1 MPPTTSPYGS
11 WASPITTDLIVAESV
26 GLGQIALDGGDVYW
40 AELRPLEAGRQ
51 VVVKRTPDGAALD
64 VTPAPFNVRTRV
76 HEYGGGAYAV
86 SGGTVYFTNFADQR
100 VYRQPVG
107 QEPCPITPEG
117 DIRHADFEV
126 DLARSRLVC
135 VQENHSNDG
144 EPVNSVVGVP
154 MDTCDGV
161 IANPEVLV
169 SGSDFYSSPR
179 LSPDGSWLCWLSWN
193 HPNMPWD
200 GTELWVGELE
210 DDGKIGQRKLVAGG
224 SAESI
229 CQPEWA
235 PDGRLYFVS
244 DRTGWLNLYRWDNR
258 TGRGAGECVLA
269 MEAEFARPQ
278 WVFGANAYGFVSA
291 DRAICAVN
299 RGGVWELLDVDL
311 ESGRW
316 TRLDIGGYSA
326 MGRSDLRVVGD
337 SVFFEAGGPT
347 EPNALLRLDLVSG
360 RLHVVRRSNPAPV
373 DPDYLSAPETIEFPT
388 ESGLTAHAFFYPPRN
403 RDFTAPEGAKPPLLL
418 KSHGGPT
425 AATSNALDL
434 EIQFWTSRGFAVVD
448 VNYGGSTGY
457 GREYRR
463 RLERNWGVVDVDDC
477 VNAARHLAAQ
487 GLVDEKQLAIDGGSA
502 GGYTTLAALTFRDIF
517 SAGASY
523 YGVSDLET
531 LARDTHKFES
541 RYLDTLVGPYPEEAA
556 VYRERSPINFTERLS
571 RPIILLQGL
580 EDRIVPPDQAE
591 AMFDAVRAKGIPTAY
606 LAFAGEQ
613 HGFRQAGN
621 IKRALEAELYF
632 FCRLFGIEP
641 ADAIEPVDIE
651 NL

>member
-11 WASPITTDLIVAESV
+11 WASPITTDLIVADSV
-26 GLGQIALDGGDVYW
+26 GLGQIALDGDDVYW
-40 AELRPLEAGRQ
+40 VELRPLEAGRQ

-76 HEYGGGAYAV
+76 HEYGGGAYVV
-86 SGGTVYFTNFADQR
+86 SEGTVYFTNFADQR
-100 VYRQPVG
+100 VYRQPAG
-107 QEPCPITPEG
+107 QEPSPITLEG

-126 DLARSRLVC
+126 DLACSRLVC
-135 VQENHSNDG
+135 VQENHSNDA
-144 EPVNSVVGVP
+144 EPVNSVVAFP
-154 MDTCDGV
+154 MDTRAGV

-179 LSPDGSWLCWLSWN
+179 LSPDGSGLCWLSWN

-200 GTELWVGELE
+200 GTELWVGELD
-210 DDGKIGQRKLVAGG
+210 DDGKVGERKLVAGR

-244 DRTGWLNLYRWDNR
+244 DRSGWWNLYRWDNR
-258 TGRGAGECVLA
+258 SGRQAAECVLP
-269 MEAEFARPQ
+269 MEAEFGRPQ
-278 WVFGANAYGFVSA
+278 WVFGANSYGFVSA

-299 RGGVWELLDVDL
+299 RSGVWGLLDVDL
-311 ESGRW
+311 ESGRS
-316 TRLDIGGYSA
+316 TELDIGGYSA
-326 MGRSDLRVVGD
+326 MGRSDLRVAGD
-337 SVFFEAGGPT
+337 KVFFEAGGPA
-347 EPNALLRLDLVSG
+347 EPNALLRLDLESG
-360 RLHVVRRSNPAPV
+360 RLEVLRRSNPAPV
-373 DPDYLSAPETIEFPT
+373 APEYLSVPETIEFPT
-388 ESGLTAHAFFYPPRN
+388 EGGLTAHAFFYPPRN
-403 RDFTAPEGAKPPLLL
+403 RDFTVPEGAKPPLLL

-463 RLERNWGVVDVDDC
+463 RLESNWGVVDVNDC
-477 VNAARHLAAQ
+477 VNAARYLAAQ
-487 GLVDEKQLAIDGGSA
+487 GSVDEKQLAIDGGSA
-502 GGYTTLAALTFRDIF
+502 GGYTTLAALTFRDVF

-523 YGVSDLET
+523 FGVSDLET

-541 RYLDTLVGPYPEEAA
+541 RYLDSLVGPYPEEVA
-556 VYRERSPINFTERLS
+556 VYRQRSPINFTERLS

-641 ADAIEPVDIE
+641 ADEIEPVDIE

>member
-1 MPPTTSPYGS
+1 M
-11 WASPITTDLIVAESV
+11 
-26 GLGQIALDGGDVYW
+26 
-40 AELRPLEAGRQ
+40 
-51 VVVKRTPDGAALD
+51 
-64 VTPAPFNVRTRV
+64 
-76 HEYGGGAYAV
+76 
-86 SGGTVYFTNFADQR
+86 
-100 VYRQPVG
+100 
-107 QEPCPITPEG
+107 
-117 DIRHADFEV
+117 
-126 DLARSRLVC
+126 
-135 VQENHSNDG
+135 
-144 EPVNSVVGVP
+144 
-154 MDTCDGV
+154 
-161 IANPEVLV
+161 
-169 SGSDFYSSPR
+169 
-179 LSPDGSWLCWLSWN
+179 
-193 HPNMPWD
+193 
-200 GTELWVGELE
+200 
-210 DDGKIGQRKLVAGG
+210 
-224 SAESI
+224 
-229 CQPEWA
+229 
-235 PDGRLYFVS
+235 
-244 DRTGWLNLYRWDNR
+244 
-258 TGRGAGECVLA
+258 
-269 MEAEFARPQ
+269 
-278 WVFGANAYGFVSA
+278 
-291 DRAICAVN
+291 
-299 RGGVWELLDVDL
+299 
-311 ESGRW
+311 
-316 TRLDIGGYSA
+316 
-326 MGRSDLRVVGD
+326 
-337 SVFFEAGGPT
+337 
-347 EPNALLRLDLVSG
+347 
-360 RLHVVRRSNPAPV
+360 
-373 DPDYLSAPETIEFPT
+373 
-388 ESGLTAHAFFYPPRN
+388 
-403 RDFTAPEGAKPPLLL
+403 LL

-632 FCRLFGIEP
+632 FCRVFGFEP